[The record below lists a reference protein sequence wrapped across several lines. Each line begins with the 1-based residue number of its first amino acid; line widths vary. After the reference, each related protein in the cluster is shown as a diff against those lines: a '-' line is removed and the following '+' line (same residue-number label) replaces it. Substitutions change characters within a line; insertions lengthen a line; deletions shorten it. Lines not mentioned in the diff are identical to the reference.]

1 MVLWCFFLLLTASVY
16 ACVLQFLPIKLK
28 CFSNFIMI
36 GSFFVAF
43 RTNSMSLSFLGDY
56 KRGLRGKSRFVW
68 TASTLCIIIQ
78 GYFQFHRSGRK
89 LPLHLI
95 APHLRSL
102 ICENVKHDLC
112 VWDDQ
117 YHNWA
122 ADHFDRICHR
132 WVHLPSVKA
141 VLLKLQEFSR
151 FAYLTRT
158 MEASYRSLHDDG
170 MMTDKFYYAIDLEM
184 SRMNSLHPS
193 CKSITLPAVPIPCA
207 EPVYDH
213 CFACGIGLSDKIDLN
228 LVPRCECLGDDDT
241 CLLCSSC
248 IGGSAPSDG
257 TEEEGKVSNPPSIFT
272 YGQI

>member
-1 MVLWCFFLLLTASVY
+1 
-16 ACVLQFLPIKLK
+16 
-28 CFSNFIMI
+28 MI
-36 GSFFVAF
+36 GSVFAV
-43 RTNSMSLSFLGDY
+43 TVTTMSLSFLGGY

-68 TASTLCIIIQ
+68 TDSTLRIIIR
-78 GYFQFHRSGRK
+78 GYFQFHRFGRK

-102 ICENVKHDLC
+102 IRERIKLDLC
-112 VWDDQ
+112 VWDGE

-122 ADHFDRICHR
+122 ADHFDHIGHR

-141 VLLKLQEFSR
+141 VLLKLQEFSK

-170 MMTDKFYYAIDLEM
+170 LMSDKFYHAIELEM

-193 CKSITLPAVPIPCA
+193 CKSITLPAVPIPCD
-207 EPVYDH
+207 EPVFDH
-213 CFACGIGLSDKIDLN
+213 CFACGRGLSDKIDLN
-228 LVPRCECLGDDDT
+228 LVPQCDCLDPDHM

-248 IGGSAPSDG
+248 GGSAGGSAPQRREWG
-257 TEEEGKVSNPPSIFT
+257 GW
-272 YGQI
+272 

>member
-36 GSFFVAF
+36 GSVFAV
-43 RTNSMSLSFLGDY
+43 TMSLSFLGDY

-68 TASTLCIIIQ
+68 TDSTLCIIIQ

-89 LPLHLI
+89 LPLHVI
-95 APHLRSL
+95 APHVRSL
-102 ICENVKHDLC
+102 ICENVKLHLC
-112 VWDDQ
+112 VWNDQ

-122 ADHFDRICHR
+122 ADHFDRVCRR

-151 FAYLTRT
+151 FAYLTRST
-158 MEASYRSLHDDG
+158 EVSYRSLHDDG
-170 MMTDKFYYAIDLEM
+170 LMTDKFYYAIDLEM

-193 CKSITLPAVPIPCA
+193 CKSNTLPAVPIPCA

-228 LVPRCECLGDDDT
+228 LVPRCDCLGDDDT

-248 IGGSAPSDG
+248 IGVPPPATDDG
-257 TEEEGKVSNPPSIFT
+257 REWE
-272 YGQI
+272 

>member
-1 MVLWCFFLLLTASVY
+1 MVLCFFYCPVC
-16 ACVLQFLPIKLK
+16 ACISGIPIKLK
-28 CFSNFIMI
+28 CFSNFIII
-36 GSFFVAF
+36 GSVFAV
-43 RTNSMSLSFLGDY
+43 TVTTMSLSFLGGY

-68 TASTLCIIIQ
+68 TDSTLRIIIR
-78 GYFQFHRSGRK
+78 GYFQFHRFGRK

-102 ICENVKHDLC
+102 ICERVKLDLC
-112 VWDDQ
+112 VWDGE

-122 ADHFDRICHR
+122 EVHFDHICHR

-141 VLLKLQEFSR
+141 VLLKLQEFSG

-170 MMTDKFYYAIDLEM
+170 LMSHKFYHAIELEM
-184 SRMNSLHPS
+184 SRMNSLHPG
-193 CKSITLPAVPIPCA
+193 CKSNTLPAVPIPCD
-207 EPVYDH
+207 EPVYEH
-213 CFACGIGLSDKIDLN
+213 CFACGRGLTDKIDLN
-228 LVPRCECLGDDDT
+228 LVPRCDCGNPDDM

-257 TEEEGKVSNPPSIFT
+257 MEG
-272 YGQI
+272 GR